1 MSHASVPWGLAVS
14 FARRARAVVRS
25 GAWTWRSAARTVRP
39 FYGIVLRELQR
50 LSRQRSRVLS
60 GLARPLL
67 WLFIVGSGVGA
78 VAAGYDA
85 TTYRQLMLPGIL
97 GMVILFS
104 AMFGALSTAHDR
116 EFGVI
121 RLLLIA
127 PIRRST
133 VVLAKVTSSALVALL
148 QSAVLLVLLPF
159 LGLEPGPAR
168 LAALAGAMTLS
179 ALALS
184 SVGMFLA
191 SRIDSIE
198 NFSGVVNFVV
208 FPMFFLSGALYP
220 AQALPRVLRPLVA
233 ANPLTYAVDLMKHAL
248 FGSAL
253 AGRFGPELRV
263 SADLAFLTVTFGV
276 TLGLTVVLFDR
287 GARKARAVVAAG

>member
-1 MSHASVPWGLAVS
+1 M
-14 FARRARAVVRS
+14 RA
-25 GAWTWRSAARTVRP
+25 
-39 FYGIVLRELQR
+39 FYGIILREFQR
-50 LSRQRSRVLS
+50 LRRQRSRVLS

-67 WLFIVGSGVGA
+67 WLFIVGSGVGT
-78 VAAGYDA
+78 VAAGADPA
-85 TTYRQLMLPGIL
+85 AYRRFMMPGVI

-104 AMFGALSTAHDR
+104 SMFGALSTAHDR

-148 QSAVLLVLLPF
+148 QSGVLLLLLPF

-168 LAALAGAMTLS
+168 LVSLVGAMSLTALAHS
-179 ALALS
+179 AL
-184 SVGMFLA
+184 GMLLA

-220 AQALPRVLRPLVA
+220 ARALPDVLRPLVRI
-233 ANPLTYAVDLMKHAL
+233 NPLSYGVDLMKHAL
-248 FGSAL
+248 MGGGGAPRRLAAEFPVELDLAVLAATLTLAL
-253 AGRFGPELRV
+253 A
-263 SADLAFLTVTFGV
+263 LTVA
-276 TLGLTVVLFDR
+276 LFDR
-287 GARKARAVVAAG
+287 EERKTRTVVAAGRQAA